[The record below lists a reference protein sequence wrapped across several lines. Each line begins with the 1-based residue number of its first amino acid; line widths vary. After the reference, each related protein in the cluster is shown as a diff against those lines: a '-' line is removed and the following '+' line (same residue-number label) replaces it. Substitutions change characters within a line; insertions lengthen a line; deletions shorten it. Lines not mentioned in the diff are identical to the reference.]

1 VGTVL
6 AHGDAP
12 PDELERRVAR
22 AEEFYAS
29 RGAATRF
36 QITPGVCP
44 DQLDTLL
51 AERGYRRESSMSLQV
66 ASTEQVQER
75 AGAGDLRVR
84 LDDHPSRRWFEV
96 WQAVH
101 GHVGD
106 PRPEWELLGRVEP
119 PSCYAAA
126 LLGSDIVAVGRAV
139 ADTGWVGVFGM
150 ATLPEARG
158 KGAARSVLGALA
170 DWAGAHH
177 ADRMYLQ
184 VERDNVPALRLY
196 EQAGFSEVSGYH
208 YRAAV

>member
-1 VGTVL
+1 ML
-6 AHGDAP
+6 PHGDARG
-12 PDELERRVAR
+12 DQLERRVAR
-22 AEEFYAS
+22 AKEFYTS
-29 RGAATRF
+29 RGTVTRF

-44 DQLDTLL
+44 DGLDTLL
-51 AERGYRRESSMSLQV
+51 AERGYRRETLMSSQV
-66 ASTEQVQER
+66 ASTEQVLER

-84 LDDHPSRRWFEV
+84 LTDRPSRVWFEV

-101 GHVGD
+101 FGD
-106 PRPEWELLGRVEP
+106 PRAEWELLGRVEH

-126 LLGSDIVAVGRAV
+126 LLGSDVVAVGRGV

-170 DWAGAHH
+170 DWAGAQH